1 MRVRTFRVLAA
12 VIWVAGIVGMIV
24 SSVNGNNNGWVLTC
38 GLATAAAS
46 VVLLSVTAATN
57 VERLDVFEDADA
69 ERLETRIEQVVA
81 TGADELAVR
90 SLVRDS
96 MRLGRRR

>member
-57 VERLDVFEDADA
+57 VERLDVFDDADA
-69 ERLETRIEQVVA
+69 ERLETRIEKVVA
-81 TGADELAVR
+81 TGADEMAVR